1 LTLIVDTGPL
11 YAQADRRNPE
21 RDAVVEILLN
31 ERAPLVVSAFV
42 AAETDYLI
50 AKRLGIDAEI
60 AFLHDLAAGTYRLD
74 CLSQDELA
82 EAHALVSRHRDLK
95 MGLTDASLIV
105 LARRL
110 GTRRLLTFDERHFRA
125 VRPLQ
130 GGSFTLLPADA

>member
-1 LTLIVDTGPL
+1 MTLIVDTGPL

-21 RDAVVEILLN
+21 RDSVVEILLN
-31 ERAPLVVSAFV
+31 ERTPLVVSAFV

-50 AKRLGIDAEI
+50 AKRLGIDAER
-60 AFLHDLAAGTYRLD
+60 AFLQDLAAGTFALE
-74 CLSQDELA
+74 CLSQQELG
-82 EAHALVSRHRDLK
+82 EAHDVVARYRDL
-95 MGLTDASLIV
+95 GLGLADASLIL

-125 VRPLQ
+125 VSPLQ